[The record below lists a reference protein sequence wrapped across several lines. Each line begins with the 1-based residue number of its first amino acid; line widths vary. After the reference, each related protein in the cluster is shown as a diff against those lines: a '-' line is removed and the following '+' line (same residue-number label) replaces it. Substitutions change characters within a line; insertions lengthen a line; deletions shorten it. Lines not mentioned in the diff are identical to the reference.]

1 MNDNN
6 ISLAVSQQERVTA
19 VEYDSDGTGAVFFG
33 RDAAGA
39 VFSGKLDFHPFV
51 ILTAD
56 NSRSE
61 KPAAI
66 LKEILRGLNREKP
79 HTVIPD
85 RREAIVYAIEQAR
98 AGEILLFAGKGHET
112 YEITAEGKFPFDEA
126 EIARAAWTA
135 RQSKR

>member
-1 MNDNN
+1 M
-6 ISLAVSQQERVTA
+6 
-19 VEYDSDGTGAVFFG
+19 
-33 RDAAGA
+33 
-39 VFSGKLDFHPFV
+39 

-61 KPAAI
+61 NPASI
-66 LKEILRGLNREKP
+66 LKDILRGVNRERP

-85 RREAIVYAIEQAR
+85 RREAIAYAVGQAR

-112 YEITAEGKFPFDEA
+112 YEITADGKFPFDEA